1 MSMNIKEKKHNLL
14 FLSTISVW
22 GGATK
27 NLLELLKRIDKN
39 IFDPILILPDNEGL
53 LYSEAVRHGIEVR
66 VVRMPFLQISY
77 NPFKLLIFMF
87 KILQVNI
94 IFFSLIKKL
103 NIHMVICNT
112 IQDSLLI
119 GLPSK
124 LLKKKLI
131 IYIKNIFDR
140 KWKKTIISKVFDLF
154 ADKIIAVSNKVKSD
168 IAKYMKY
175 FNKVVVIYEGI
186 DIDSFK
192 NNLSN
197 RDIYE
202 EYNSLDEK
210 CFRIINIGNI
220 AELKGQRLLLE
231 ALSGKDFKDINFK
244 VFFVGEAN
252 FKKDLDYKKTLEELI
267 INNRLTDKVFFPGF
281 KKNVNDYINH
291 SDLLVHCPVLEEGF
305 GIVILEAFC
314 LEKVVVATNV
324 GGIPE
329 IIEDSVNGFLCRIDK
344 EDLANKILYV
354 YNNQN
359 KLGYITNNAIKTVK
373 EKFTLENQI
382 KKTEEVYYDL
392 LGLKYEGSCN

>member
-1 MSMNIKEKKHNLL
+1 MNRKEKKYNLL
-14 FLSTISVW
+14 FLTTISVW

-39 IFDPILILPDNEGL
+39 IFNPILVLPDSKGPF
-53 LYSEAVRHGIEVR
+53 YSEAIKYDVEVR
-66 VVRMPFLQISY
+66 LAKMPFLQLSY
-77 NPFKLLIFMF
+77 NPFKLLFFVF
-87 KILQVNI
+87 KILRINI
-94 IFFSLIKKL
+94 IFFSLIKEL

-124 LLKKKLI
+124 LLKRKLV

-140 KWKKTIISKVFDLF
+140 KWKKIIISRVFDLF
-154 ADKIIAVSNKVKSD
+154 SNKIIAVSDKVRSDIGKYMRYSNKVT
-168 IAKYMKY
+168 I
-175 FNKVVVIYEGI
+175 IHEGI

-192 NNLSN
+192 NNLSK
-197 RDIYE
+197 RDIYK

-220 AELKGQRLLLE
+220 AELKGQKLLLE
-231 ALSGKDFKDINFK
+231 ALSGDEFNDINFK
-244 VFFVGEAN
+244 VFFIGEAN
-252 FKKDLDYKKTLEELI
+252 FKKDRDYKKSMEEFI
-267 INNRLTDKVFFPGF
+267 KNNNLTDKVFFPGF

-314 LEKVVVATNV
+314 LKKVVVATSM

-329 IIEDSVNGFLCRIDK
+329 IIEDGVNGFLCKADK
-344 EDLANKILYV
+344 EDLADKILYV

-359 KLGYITNNAIKTVK
+359 KLGYIKDNATKTIK
-373 EKFTLENQI
+373 EKFTLEKQI
-382 KKTEEVYYDL
+382 RETEKAYCAV
-392 LGLKYEGSCN
+392 LGLKVDKG